1 MRRVLTFTLL
11 LGASFGFAQS
21 FRTTAVNAVDVTVSD
36 LDRSVAFYSSV
47 LHFQKLSEDE
57 IAGEPLE
64 HATGVFG
71 ARIRTALLQLGGEH
85 LRLTEYLAPQGR
97 PISVDSRSNDLWF
110 QHIAIVVSDMDRAYQ
125 WLRDHRVQHASSG
138 PQTLPQWN
146 KNAGGIK
153 AFYFR
158 DPDNHNLEI
167 IYFPPGK
174 GDPKWQRTTASIF
187 MGIDHTAIAV
197 ADTERSL
204 AFYRD
209 LLGFHVAGSSENYG
223 TEQEHLNN
231 VFGARLR
238 ITSLRAMSGPGVE
251 LLEYLAPRTGR
262 SIPDDLHANDIA
274 HWETEILT
282 TNVRDAFAS
291 LAKTSHPLISSDV
304 EPLTFSDETREE
316 FLAKD
321 PDGHVVSL
329 MSPQRIVTAGRQP

>member
-1 MRRVLTFTLL
+1 
-11 LGASFGFAQS
+11 
-21 FRTTAVNAVDVTVSD
+21 
-36 LDRSVAFYSSV
+36 
-47 LHFQKLSEDE
+47 
-57 IAGEPLE
+57 
-64 HATGVFG
+64 
-71 ARIRTALLQLGGEH
+71 
-85 LRLTEYLAPQGR
+85 
-97 PISVDSRSNDLWF
+97 VDSRSNDLWF